1 MSAQTLPGRFGSIF
15 AKIRSDMRSGPP
27 SQLTGQERR
36 DFWLLS
42 LGQLLAFCG
51 FFSFFQLPLY
61 IKELGGGEMEIGLI
75 MGMTSLASTLLVPWI
90 TAMVAR
96 VERRRLMLGGLMLVE
111 LTTMAV
117 VTTWAP
123 DFYMAALMVIRG
135 FGFAVYM
142 NAAGVYVAQILPP
155 AEKARWIG
163 INFGFNQVAIGL
175 GPLIGEQLIR
185 HVNYPFFFF
194 FATAFTYSGMILILG
209 ITQRSS
215 NLPPT
220 PFRPLKTLT
229 TFFGDLASPRYRWPF
244 LCLLMLAGSLGALF
258 NFTATYSQ
266 LIGISSG
273 VFFLTYSLT
282 NAASRFFGAGVA
294 DRYGRTTVVVPTLL
308 VMGVG
313 ILIFSVSR
321 TVPTIMLAAVM
332 IGIGFG
338 LSNPAILALMLDRS
352 PPHMQGM
359 AIGGFHFAYQL
370 GFLSSAPIYGLVAEN
385 WGYGPMWWIAA
396 ALTFGAIGFYLL
408 PGPKTAEEGRV

>member
-1 MSAQTLPGRFGSIF
+1 MSAKSSPSRFGSI
-15 AKIRSDMRSGPP
+15 ITVMRSGMRSGPP
-27 SQLTGQERR
+27 SQLTGRKRR

-51 FFSFFQLPLY
+51 FFSFFQFPLY
-61 IKELGGGEMEIGLI
+61 IKELGGGEQEIGII
-75 MGMTSLASTLLVPWI
+75 MGMQSMFPTLLVPWI
-90 TAMVAR
+90 TAVVAR
-96 VERRRLMLGGLMLVE
+96 FERRMLMLGGLMLVE
-111 LTTMAV
+111 ITTMSF

-123 DFYMAALMVIRG
+123 NSYMAILMMVRG
-135 FGFAVYM
+135 LGFAIYM
-142 NAAGVYVAQILPP
+142 NAGGAYVAQILPP

-175 GPLIGEQLIR
+175 GPLIGEILIR

-194 FATAFTYSGMILILG
+194 FATAFTYSGMILVLG
-209 ITQRSS
+209 ITQRSAE
-215 NLPPT
+215 LAHT
-220 PFRPLKTLT
+220 PFHPVKSLT
-229 TFFGDLASPRYRWPF
+229 TFSRDLASPRYRWPF
-244 LCLLMLAGSLGALF
+244 MCLLLLAGSLGAVF

-266 LIGISSG
+266 LIGVSSG

-294 DRYGRTTVVVPTLL
+294 DRYGRTWTVVPNLL
-308 VMGVG
+308 LMGVG
-313 ILIFSVSR
+313 IVIFSFSN
-321 TVPTIMLAAVM
+321 TIPSILLAAVM

-359 AIGGFHFAYQL
+359 AIGGFHLAYQM
-370 GFLSSAPIYGLVAEN
+370 GFLSSAPVYGFVAER
-385 WGYGPMWWIAA
+385 WGYQPMWWISA
-396 ALTFGAIGFYLL
+396 ALTFGAICFYLL